1 MPEFSSYSHDRS
13 EKNFNTQHSGE
24 LKMKKIT
31 ALSLLSV
38 AFLFLTGFN
47 LDNAIV
53 PKDKILSGGVPK
65 DGIPAIMNPKFIDA
79 DDAQFLNPD
88 DIVIGVRLGG
98 FAKAYPIKIL
108 NMHEVV
114 NDRIKD
120 VPIAVTF

>member
-1 MPEFSSYSHDRS
+1 
-13 EKNFNTQHSGE
+13 
-24 LKMKKIT
+24 MKKIL

-47 LDNAIV
+47 LDNATV

-65 DGIPAIMNPKFIDA
+65 DGIPAIMNPKFIDP

-88 DIVIGVRLGG
+88 DDVIGVLLGG

-114 NDRIKD
+114 NDRING

>member
-1 MPEFSSYSHDRS
+1 
-13 EKNFNTQHSGE
+13 
-24 LKMKKIT
+24 MKKIL
-31 ALSLLSV
+31 ALSLLLV

-79 DDAQFLNPD
+79 DDADFLNPD
-88 DIVIGVRLGG
+88 DDVIGVLLDG
-98 FAKAYPIKIL
+98 FAKAYPVKIL